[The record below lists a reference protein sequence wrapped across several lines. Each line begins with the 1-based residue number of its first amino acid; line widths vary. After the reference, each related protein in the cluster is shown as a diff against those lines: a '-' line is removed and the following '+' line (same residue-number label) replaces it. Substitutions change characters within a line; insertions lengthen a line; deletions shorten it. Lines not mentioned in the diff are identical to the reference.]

1 MTKYQKVQAAGAVIV
16 ALFILGHLHDLPS
29 LLGALALG
37 CGGYAAL
44 EFLHDHGWFQDRPP
58 PTPQPPE
65 ARLSFGQRR
74 PADAIGPSIRI
85 EGPEPQQYL
94 PPAAPPVNG
103 YAVPAW
109 SRPLHALSERLHGLI
124 ARTILGLQGAN
135 FRADPLLTANQSH
148 LFGVMLSAISRH
160 GHLIEEALFEALS
173 DCERFALW
181 QHEKFSVGDHT
192 AEIDLIV
199 FDKREAVIRAY
210 EIKRGNS
217 SGLSSHTERATKGNS
232 AAVESQLISF
242 AAGKGYHATRAVTH
256 VISYYGKTMTQ
267 AVGGVTL
274 TEHLLDEHFELPGL
288 RNAIDGMT
296 QHYKANL
303 AAYLESEGLW
313 VSDSPR
319 VGASPSP
326 DMVH

>member
-1 MTKYQKVQAAGAVIV
+1 MSSYKWPLIIGAVVVLLLMSMKVPPAGICIV
-16 ALFILGHLHDLPS
+16 LAIGCLIYAGIDLVRDLHARPS
-29 LLGALALG
+29 
-37 CGGYAAL
+37 
-44 EFLHDHGWFQDRPP
+44 
-58 PTPQPPE
+58 TPQSSE
-65 ARLSFGQRR
+65 ARTPRIQ
-74 PADAIGPSIRI
+74 I
-85 EGPEPQQYL
+85 EGPTPQQYL
-94 PPAAPPVNG
+94 PPPAVNG
-103 YAVPAW
+103 YAAPAW
-109 SRPLHALSERLHGLI
+109 SAPLHALSERLHDLI
-124 ARTILGLQGAN
+124 ARTIQGLHGAN

-173 DCERFALW
+173 DCERYALW

-232 AAVESQLISF
+232 AAVETQLVSF
-242 AAGKGYHATRAVTH
+242 AAGKGFRAVRAVTH

-296 QHYKANL
+296 QHYKASL
-303 AAYLESEGLW
+303 AAYLESERLW
-313 VSDSPR
+313 VSDTPR
-319 VGASPSP
+319 VGASPP
-326 DMVH
+326 EMVH

>member
-1 MTKYQKVQAAGAVIV
+1 MSRYKGPLIIGAVVVLVLMGLKASPVTICIV
-16 ALFILGHLHDLPS
+16 LAIGCLIFAGIDWYHDRFPT
-29 LLGALALG
+29 
-37 CGGYAAL
+37 
-44 EFLHDHGWFQDRPP
+44 PP
-58 PTPQPPE
+58 PTSQPPD
-65 ARLSFGQRR
+65 ARISFGQR
-74 PADAIGPSIRI
+74 AAGAIAPQIRI
-85 EGPEPQQYL
+85 EGPAPQQYL
-94 PPAAPPVNG
+94 PPAVNG

-109 SRPLHALSERLHGLI
+109 SRPLHALSERLHALI
-124 ARTILGLQGAN
+124 GRTIQGLQGAN

-199 FDKREAVIRAY
+199 FDKKEAVIRAY

-232 AAVESQLISF
+232 AAVESQLVSF
-242 AAGKGYHATRAVTH
+242 AASKGFRAVRAVTH

-274 TEHLLDEHFELPGL
+274 TEHLLDEHFEVPGL

-296 QHYKANL
+296 QHYKASL
-303 AAYLESEGLW
+303 AAYLESEKLW
-313 VSDSPR
+313 VSDAPR
-319 VGASPSP
+319 VGATEPE
-326 DMVH
+326 MVH